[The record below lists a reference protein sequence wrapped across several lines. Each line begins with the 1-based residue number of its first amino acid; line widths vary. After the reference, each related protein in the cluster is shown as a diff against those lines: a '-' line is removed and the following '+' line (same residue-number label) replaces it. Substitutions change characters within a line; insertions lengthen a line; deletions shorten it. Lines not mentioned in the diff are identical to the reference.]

1 MQAYIHIYMHKCRM
15 ANISIYKLYIYMPSK
30 SWTQS
35 NPSLTWSFLA
45 RHLQN
50 TVTNR
55 TALVDDNEI
64 LRYIRDKLN
73 NFPCTCTANSYVTR
87 LFVPLMSTPTKHL
100 RGQRHSTAHQNL
112 STTLHQ
118 PNIFRNLANLPCPK
132 VNPALFPLLGHA
144 QAQQELEQIGR
155 LAAARLLV

>member
-1 MQAYIHIYMHKCRM
+1 MHKCRM
-15 ANISIYKLYIYMPSK
+15 ANISIYKLYIHMPSK

-73 NFPCTCTANSYVTR
+73 NVPCTCTANSYVTR
-87 LFVPLMSTPTKHL
+87 LFVPLMSMPTKHL
-100 RGQRHSTAHQNL
+100 RGQRRSTAHQNL

>member
-1 MQAYIHIYMHKCRM
+1 
-15 ANISIYKLYIYMPSK
+15 MPSK

-100 RGQRHSTAHQNL
+100 RGQRHSTAIK
-112 STTLHQ
+112 
-118 PNIFRNLANLPCPK
+118 IFLQRCISPTSSGILRISHVP
-132 VNPALFPLLGHA
+132 
-144 QAQQELEQIGR
+144 R
-155 LAAARLLV
+155 